1 MLKKHKFLICL
12 VLIFFSQHIFSE
24 EKNTQ
29 GKYIGHLINVTEPSF
44 GMSTKFGVG
53 GLWDILGYALS
64 DKEKKAEQANKL
76 ISNEDII
83 KVYTEEIKNL
93 LLSSGKFKAINIL
106 EPNLKY
112 VGKDEGNNSIDK
124 WFGERIIFGDK
135 KGEYFKNP
143 NFREDQEILIE
154 YGLDHIYLREDLGG
168 QIQTSSYLLTKV
180 IDKDSGMLITK
191 DFCEIN
197 IIFYNYQDKDYTRD
211 KQNNFLHIQKSFS
224 ENGWVSPQKCIS
236 SIFNVI

>member
-1 MLKKHKFLICL
+1 MLKKLKFLIYL

-29 GKYIGHLINVTEPSF
+29 GKYIGHLVNVTEPSF
-44 GMSTKFGVG
+44 GMHTKFGAG
-53 GLWDILGYALS
+53 GLLDILGFALS

-83 KVYTEEIKNL
+83 KIYTEEIKKL
-93 LLSSGKFKAINIL
+93 LLASGKFKAINTF

-112 VGKDEGNNSIDK
+112 VGKDEGNDPIDK

-135 KGEYFKNP
+135 KGDYFQNP

-154 YGLDHIYLREDLGG
+154 YGLDHIHLSEHLDGRVEVK
-168 QIQTSSYLLTKV
+168 TYLLTKV
-180 IDKDSGMLITK
+180 IDKDSGKLIVK
-191 DFCEIN
+191 DQCDVEIRGYSSLS
-197 IIFYNYQDKDYTRD
+197 IHD
-211 KQNNFLHIQKSFS
+211 SFS
-224 ENGWVSPQKCIS
+224 ENGWVPPQKCIS